1 MPRIQNNCG
10 AESLCADHLSSPFL
24 LPPFEYLEPQLDL
37 QAEYPSLISPLCAD
51 NPNEFTM
58 PSCIDPSWIHD
69 LSQTVAL
76 DRSASY
82 HILFATD
89 QGQILSLN
97 PGSPEISAFTSFDPD
112 ETIFSDFGFSR
123 IDRPDKSV
131 VPNSPTSVPG
141 VPVVRPKSH
150 GESSLNSEDSFSS
163 AAPHGSKRRSDMERQ
178 KTRLPK
184 KAKFSHPNSGLDN
197 SKLPDSELVRSEGM
211 NNRTNIARADKL
223 SPSPGQMN
231 RTVNDDKADELRQAL
246 PKLDKKGDATYAIR
260 ELSKDRP
267 VDSKAIPIPNRTKI
281 DLGFWTQLK
290 PALF

>member
-10 AESLCADHLSSPFL
+10 AESLCADHLSNPFL

-69 LSQTVAL
+69 LSQTVVL

-97 PGSPEISAFTSFDPD
+97 PGSPDISAFTSFDPD
-112 ETIFSDFGFSR
+112 ETIFSDFGFQ
-123 IDRPDKSV
+123 
-131 VPNSPTSVPG
+131 
-141 VPVVRPKSH
+141 
-150 GESSLNSEDSFSS
+150 ESIGCR
-163 AAPHGSKRRSDMERQ
+163 AHGSKRRSDMERQ

-197 SKLPDSELVRSEGM
+197 SKLPDSEPVRSEGM

-267 VDSKAIPIPNRTKI
+267 VDSKAIPIPNRTKSKI
-281 DLGFWTQLK
+281 PDNGVSK
-290 PALF
+290 

>member
-10 AESLCADHLSSPFL
+10 AESLCADHLSNPFL

-37 QAEYPSLISPLCAD
+37 QAEYPSLTSPLCAD
-51 NPNEFTM
+51 NPSEFTT

-69 LSQTVAL
+69 LSQTVVL

-82 HILFATD
+82 HVLFATD

-112 ETIFSDFGFSR
+112 ETIFSDFGCSR

-131 VPNSPTSVPG
+131 VPNGPTSVPG
-141 VPVVRPKSH
+141 VPVARPKSH

-197 SKLPDSELVRSEGM
+197 SKLPDSEPVRSEGM

-231 RTVNDDKADELRQAL
+231 RTVNVRDTLCAAL
-246 PKLDKKGDATYAIR
+246 G
-260 ELSKDRP
+260 SG
-267 VDSKAIPIPNRTKI
+267 S
-281 DLGFWTQLK
+281 
-290 PALF
+290 